1 MTKGATRN
9 RGEKDRTVRTRSQ
22 LREPQRTQERG
33 VKGSA
38 KAQSQ
43 SQVAV
48 RSRKSQF
55 AVRSTQSQVTQVI
68 AAASQTLTLEGNEC
82 LLLSKCRRVYIQRSA
97 TTFRAIPNISETT
110 YSTFRPVPA
119 PTELTHTE
127 EPPPCG
133 LRRIGTGG
141 RVGESTSDVS
151 SKRTSRRR
159 TASIRI
165 FGKSRR
171 SGASSPD
178 GEVAIS
184 CVDWSQ
190 RIRVLPMTG
199 RVPLSRH
206 VRTPWGAE
214 SIGRSRATD
223 WEFESVVRARTASC
237 VESPSRMTSQ
247 RGESG
252 LFGNR
257 SGITDRSGFGVA
269 SNRSC

>member
-1 MTKGATRN
+1 MLESHCHVVCDKSGLEVASASRLLTSAQ
-9 RGEKDRTVRTRSQ
+9 RG
-22 LREPQRTQERG
+22 
-33 VKGSA
+33 
-38 KAQSQ
+38 
-43 SQVAV
+43 
-48 RSRKSQF
+48 
-55 AVRSTQSQVTQVI
+55 
-68 AAASQTLTLEGNEC
+68 
-82 LLLSKCRRVYIQRSA
+82 
-97 TTFRAIPNISETT
+97 
-110 YSTFRPVPA
+110 
-119 PTELTHTE
+119 H
-127 EPPPCG
+127 
-133 LRRIGTGG
+133 
-141 RVGESTSDVS
+141 
-151 SKRTSRRR
+151 SRRR

>member
-1 MTKGATRN
+1 MLG
-9 RGEKDRTVRTRSQ
+9 
-22 LREPQRTQERG
+22 
-33 VKGSA
+33 
-38 KAQSQ
+38 
-43 SQVAV
+43 
-48 RSRKSQF
+48 F
-55 AVRSTQSQVTQVI
+55 CRST
-68 AAASQTLTLEGNEC
+68 EGFIY
-82 LLLSKCRRVYIQRSA
+82 K
-97 TTFRAIPNISETT
+97 
-110 YSTFRPVPA
+110 
-119 PTELTHTE
+119 
-127 EPPPCG
+127 G
-133 LRRIGTGG
+133 LRLRSERFRTYP
-141 RVGESTSDVS
+141 RQPTLPSDQSLHQPNSPMLKSHRHVVCDESGLEVASASRLLTSAQ
-151 SKRTSRRR
+151 RGHSRRR

-184 CVDWSQ
+184 SVDWSQ
-190 RIRVLPMTG
+190 RLRVLPMTG

-223 WEFESVVRARTASC
+223 LEFESVVRARAASC

-257 SGITDRSGFGVA
+257 SGIADRSGFGVA